1 MTELIKT
8 LIYAGVAVVVF
19 VIAYIARP
27 TNEEFQPKGEIGKL
41 LFPTLD
47 DVSKADRLKIVRYS
61 QDRGELD
68 EIEVAKD
75 VSGLWVLPS
84 HNDYPADAETQTRDV
99 AMELLDLKILDVAS
113 ELPQDHDYLGV
124 LEPTEDSS
132 GSGFG
137 TLVELKDKSDSEL
150 AGLIIG
156 RAVQGSETQ
165 RFVRRIGKDEV
176 YVIEIDPTK
185 FSTKFEDWINTDLLE
200 VNAMDIEAVT
210 IDDHS
215 VIPSQGPLGQIQY
228 ALENRSKME
237 LLFSD
242 NKWLPGPMT
251 KFVRN
256 EPQPMLLEETEELD
270 QETLND
276 LKTALGEVKIVD
288 VREKPEGVSES
299 LKAGEALNDPSDQLR
314 GNLQRIGIF
323 PVAGGEVKS
332 ANGEVRVGLKTG
344 VEYVLRFGHV
354 TGLEEDSDEGKLN
367 RFLFLMAQV
376 NENLLEQPVLE
387 ELPELPAGADGP
399 AAGDKPEAG
408 AEAEA
413 KPAVDQDEALVQIK
427 KERERIEQEN
437 QKKLDD
443 YNDKLEKAK
452 IDVLE
457 INARFAKWYYVISED
472 VYKRVRPGYGDIV
485 AENDEA
491 KREGFGVDAFR
502 SLEEEGIEKP
512 AVVEEP
518 AVPAVP
524 GLPLSQ

>member
-1 MTELIKT
+1 M
-8 LIYAGVAVVVF
+8 AVVVF

-200 VNAMDIEAVT
+200 VNAMDIE
-210 IDDHS
+210 
-215 VIPSQGPLGQIQY
+215 L
-228 ALENRSKME
+228 
-237 LLFSD
+237 
-242 NKWLPGPMT
+242 
-251 KFVRN
+251 
-256 EPQPMLLEETEELD
+256 
-270 QETLND
+270 
-276 LKTALGEVKIVD
+276 
-288 VREKPEGVSES
+288 S
-299 LKAGEALNDPSDQLR
+299 L
-314 GNLQRIGIF
+314 IHF
-323 PVAGGEVKS
+323 
-332 ANGEVRVGLKTG
+332 
-344 VEYVLRFGHV
+344 
-354 TGLEEDSDEGKLN
+354 
-367 RFLFLMAQV
+367 
-376 NENLLEQPVLE
+376 
-387 ELPELPAGADGP
+387 
-399 AAGDKPEAG
+399 
-408 AEAEA
+408 
-413 KPAVDQDEALVQIK
+413 
-427 KERERIEQEN
+427 
-437 QKKLDD
+437 
-443 YNDKLEKAK
+443 
-452 IDVLE
+452 
-457 INARFAKWYYVISED
+457 
-472 VYKRVRPGYGDIV
+472 
-485 AENDEA
+485 
-491 KREGFGVDAFR
+491 
-502 SLEEEGIEKP
+502 
-512 AVVEEP
+512 
-518 AVPAVP
+518 
-524 GLPLSQ
+524 

>member
-99 AMELLDLKILDVAS
+99 AMELLDLKILDVTS

-299 LKAGEALNDPSDQLR
+299 LKAGEALNDPSAQLR
-314 GNLQRIGIF
+314 DNLLRIGIF

-344 VEYVLRFGHV
+344 VQG
-354 TGLEEDSDEGKLN
+354 GCI
-367 RFLFLMAQV
+367 
-376 NENLLEQPVLE
+376 P
-387 ELPELPAGADGP
+387 
-399 AAGDKPEAG
+399 
-408 AEAEA
+408 
-413 KPAVDQDEALVQIK
+413 
-427 KERERIEQEN
+427 
-437 QKKLDD
+437 
-443 YNDKLEKAK
+443 
-452 IDVLE
+452 
-457 INARFAKWYYVISED
+457 
-472 VYKRVRPGYGDIV
+472 
-485 AENDEA
+485 
-491 KREGFGVDAFR
+491 
-502 SLEEEGIEKP
+502 
-512 AVVEEP
+512 VVELLHH
-518 AVPAVP
+518 A
-524 GLPLSQ
+524 G